1 MGPSGCI
8 VMPKAIL
15 ISKVARKQL
24 NSLPKDM
31 QLRVKTVLY
40 ALNESEKKK
49 TQDIKRLKGIDGRE
63 DLFRL
68 RIGDYRVVY
77 FQDANS
83 FKVIQIF
90 HRKKGYK
97 WL

>member
-1 MGPSGCI
+1 MS
-8 VMPKAIL
+8 KAL
-15 ISKVARKQL
+15 LVSKVARRQL
-24 NSLPKDM
+24 NSLPKDVK
-31 QLRVKTVLY
+31 LRVKTVLP
-40 ALNESEKKK
+40 ALNEPEKKK
-49 TQDIKRLKGIDGRE
+49 TLDIKRLKGVDGRE
-63 DLFRL
+63 DLFRV

-77 FQDANS
+77 FEDANS

>member
-1 MGPSGCI
+1 
-8 VMPKAIL
+8 MPKAIL

-77 FQDANS
+77 FQDAKS

-90 HRKKGYK
+90 HR
-97 WL
+97 LCSMRIARAR

>member
-1 MGPSGCI
+1 MS
-8 VMPKAIL
+8 KAIIL
-15 ISKVARKQL
+15 VSKVARKQL
-24 NSLPKDM
+24 NSLPKDV

-40 ALNESEKKK
+40 ALNEPEKKK
-49 TQDIKRLKGIDGRE
+49 TLDIKRLKGVDGRE
-63 DLFRL
+63 DLFRV

-77 FQDANS
+77 FEDANGL
-83 FKVIQIF
+83 KIIQIF